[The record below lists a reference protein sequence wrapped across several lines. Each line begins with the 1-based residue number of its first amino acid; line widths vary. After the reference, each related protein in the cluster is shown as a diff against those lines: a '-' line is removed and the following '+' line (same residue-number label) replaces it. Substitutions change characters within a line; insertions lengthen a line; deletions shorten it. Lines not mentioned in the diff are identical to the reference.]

1 MIEITETEALNRV
14 AAYCSTAEH
23 CQAEIAEKLQRWGIA
38 YDAIDRIIN
47 RLEQEKY
54 IDEERFCRAFIN
66 DKYRFAKWG
75 KMKIGQAL
83 QLKKISSSVYW
94 PYLNEIDEEEYHA
107 VLQKLLA
114 AKRKSVRAESEYELN
129 GKLVRF
135 ALSRGFDYASDFGT
149 FRTGGCHCRCGN
161 GGYPSRC
168 LGGRCIEPAV
178 CICTLHSERPWTGES
193 D

>member
-23 CQAEIAEKLQRWGIA
+23 CRAEIAEKLQRWGIA

-83 QLKKISSSVYW
+83 LIVYLVFSGIIIIYMQYAY
-94 PYLNEIDEEEYHA
+94 YL
-107 VLQKLLA
+107 
-114 AKRKSVRAESEYELN
+114 
-129 GKLVRF
+129 
-135 ALSRGFDYASDFGT
+135 
-149 FRTGGCHCRCGN
+149 
-161 GGYPSRC
+161 
-168 LGGRCIEPAV
+168 
-178 CICTLHSERPWTGES
+178 ICKA
-193 D
+193 